1 MLLTC
6 RYVTKDNNTLLSSSS
21 SRKQTQ
27 VNCCYDG
34 NDNVLLM
41 KSPFH
46 HKQQLSLLQCNSRCS
61 SCCNINSSSNSNSN
75 SGNDK
80 FLTSQKEILGMLDS
94 NSNNKVGS
102 GNIKRSISQK
112 IQRMQSEVS
121 CRSIFNRNECDNN
134 KRYQSVDKKKDDLTM
149 KGIIR
154 SRITRMLNKD
164 RGNYFD
170 KRNVNVSYKHKFMFH
185 HQCSMH
191 KYNNTRSQFLYSF
204 NNNNNNNSNSK
215 QQQPVIYPK
224 KYYNGKLINDIKPKS
239 NAYHLLFN
247 NNNTTSTTSPAT
259 TNTIT
264 TANASTSNLR
274 LNLINLSNI

>member
-6 RYVTKDNNTLLSSSS
+6 RYVTKDSNNTLLAS
-21 SRKQTQ
+21 SRKHTQ
-27 VNCCYDG
+27 MNYCNDG
-34 NDNVLLM
+34 SDM

-61 SCCNINSSSNSNSN
+61 SCCNINSSNNGSNHSNN
-75 SGNDK
+75 K

-102 GNIKRSISQK
+102 GSSIKRSISQK
-112 IQRMQSEVS
+112 IQRMQNEVS
-121 CRSIFNRNECDNN
+121 CRSIFNRNEYDNN
-134 KRYQSVDKKKDDLTM
+134 TKRYQSVDKKKDDLTM

-170 KRNVNVSYKHKFMFH
+170 KRNVNVNVNVSYKHRFMFH
-185 HQCSMH
+185 QQSSMH
-191 KYNNTRSQFLYSF
+191 KYNTRSQFLYSF
-204 NNNNNNNSNSK
+204 NNNNNSK

-224 KYYNGKLINDIKPKS
+224 KYYNGKLINDTKPKP
-239 NAYHLLFN
+239 NAYQLLFNN
-247 NNNTTSTTSPAT
+247 NNNTTSTSPAT
-259 TNTIT
+259 TNTNNNANT
-264 TANASTSNLR
+264 TNNTSTSNLR

>member
-6 RYVTKDNNTLLSSSS
+6 RYVTNSNNTLLSS

-27 VNCCYDG
+27 VNYCNDG

-75 SGNDK
+75 DK

-112 IQRMQSEVS
+112 IQRMQNEVS
-121 CRSIFNRNECDNN
+121 CRSIFNRNEYDNT

-170 KRNVNVSYKHKFMFH
+170 KRNVNVSYKHRFMFH
-185 HQCSMH
+185 HHHQSSMH

-215 QQQPVIYPK
+215 HQQQQPVIYPK
-224 KYYNGKLINDIKPKS
+224 KYYNGKLINDTKPKQ
-239 NAYHLLFN
+239 NAYQLLFN
-247 NNNTTSTTSPAT
+247 NNTTTNINNNANTTT
-259 TNTIT
+259 T
-264 TANASTSNLR
+264 TANTSTSNLR

>member
-6 RYVTKDNNTLLSSSS
+6 RYVTNSNNTLLSS

-27 VNCCYDG
+27 VNYCNDG

-46 HKQQLSLLQCNSRCS
+46 HKQQLSLLQCNGRCS
-61 SCCNINSSSNSNSN
+61 SCCNINSSSNNNS
-75 SGNDK
+75 NDK
-80 FLTSQKEILGMLDS
+80 FITSQKEILGMLDS

-112 IQRMQSEVS
+112 IQRMQNEVS
-121 CRSIFNRNECDNN
+121 CRSIFNRNEYDNT

-154 SRITRMLNKD
+154 NRITRMLNKD
-164 RGNYFD
+164 RGNNYFD
-170 KRNVNVSYKHKFMFH
+170 KRNVNVSYKHRFMFH
-185 HQCSMH
+185 HHQSSMH

-204 NNNNNNNSNSK
+204 NNNNNNSNSNSK
-215 QQQPVIYPK
+215 QQQQQPVIYPK
-224 KYYNGKLINDIKPKS
+224 KYYNGKLINDTKPKQ
-239 NAYHLLFN
+239 NAYQLLFN
-247 NNNTTSTTSPAT
+247 NNTTTNINNNANTTT
-259 TNTIT
+259 T
-264 TANASTSNLR
+264 TANTSTSNLR

>member
-6 RYVTKDNNTLLSSSS
+6 RYVTNSNNTLLSS

-27 VNCCYDG
+27 VNYCNDG
-34 NDNVLLM
+34 SDNVLLM

-61 SCCNINSSSNSNSN
+61 SCCNINSSSNS
-75 SGNDK
+75 NDK

-112 IQRMQSEVS
+112 IQRMQNEVS
-121 CRSIFNRNECDNN
+121 CRSIFNRNEYDNA

-149 KGIIR
+149 KGIICN
-154 SRITRMLNKD
+154 RITRMLNKD

-170 KRNVNVSYKHKFMFH
+170 KRNVNVSYKHRFMFH
-185 HQCSMH
+185 HHQSSMH

-204 NNNNNNNSNSK
+204 NNNNNSNSK
-215 QQQPVIYPK
+215 QQQQQPVIYPK
-224 KYYNGKLINDIKPKS
+224 KYYNGKLINDTKPKP
-239 NAYHLLFN
+239 NAYQLLFN
-247 NNNTTSTTSPAT
+247 NNNTT
-259 TNTIT
+259 TNINNNANT
-264 TANASTSNLR
+264 TATANTSTSNLR